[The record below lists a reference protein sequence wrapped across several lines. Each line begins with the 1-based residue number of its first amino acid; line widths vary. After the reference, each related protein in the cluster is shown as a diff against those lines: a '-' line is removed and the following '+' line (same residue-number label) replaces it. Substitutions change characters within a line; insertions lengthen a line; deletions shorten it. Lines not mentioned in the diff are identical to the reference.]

1 MPRAS
6 HSFTRSRAQGF
17 KCTRYLYRV
26 YTQRYVHTTSSSLCA
41 HNHTQQKE
49 KRRASKE
56 RESVL
61 ISEEHPTSHGA
72 SGGKG
77 VQKGSQSRRTRP
89 PNQHTHIH
97 TLTRLFLL
105 ARCRREVSVCCFLA
119 CASRGSEFGMIPYTA
134 CVGIRSGKKKTFRAE
149 AQRWQVVHPANAEL
163 IITQVSARANLVF
176 FPPDLVFGITCF
188 FLRLRCDHFF
198 LFWRDRSARGE
209 RPFSRGVVF
218 CGWV

>member
-1 MPRAS
+1 VCARRSQGATQVADPEGE
-6 HSFTRSRAQGF
+6 HSFTRSHRGSRVQVIYTE
-17 KCTRYLYRV
+17 CMRYKYICV
-26 YTQRYVHTTSSSLCA
+26 QQATHCVHTITRSR
-41 HNHTQQKE
+41 K
-49 KRRASKE
+49 KRGESE

-97 TLTRLFLL
+97 TLTRPFLL

-119 CASRGSEFGMIPYTA
+119 CASRGSEFGMIPYSA
-134 CVGIRSGKKKTFRAE
+134 CVGFRSGKKKTFRAE

-163 IITQVSARANLVF
+163 IITQVSARANCVF
-176 FPPDLVFGITCF
+176 FPDSVFEDHVF
-188 FLRLRCDHFF
+188 FLRHRRGGKKFVL
-198 LFWRDRSARGE
+198 ARRE
-209 RPFSRGVVF
+209 R
-218 CGWV
+218 

>member
-1 MPRAS
+1 VPRAS

-17 KCTRYLYRV
+17 KCTRYLYLV
-26 YTQRYVHTTSSSLCA
+26 YTHRYMYIRQAELTVCTQSHAAERKEASVQR
-41 HNHTQQKE
+41 E
-49 KRRASKE
+49 RE

-176 FPPDLVFGITCF
+176 FPRFGFLGSRVF
-188 FLRLRCDHFF
+188 FLRLRREGKSFV
-198 LFWRDRSARGE
+198 LARQE
-209 RPFSRGVVF
+209 RQG
-218 CGWV
+218 

>member
-1 MPRAS
+1 VADPEEVSRAAGEHS
-6 HSFTRSRAQGF
+6 HSLDRAGVQ
-17 KCTRYLYRV
+17 V
-26 YTQRYVHTTSSSLCA
+26 YTLFIRSVCGTHILYMYNKQLTVCTQSHAAERKEASVQR
-41 HNHTQQKE
+41 
-49 KRRASKE
+49 E

-119 CASRGSEFGMIPYTA
+119 CASRGPEFGMIPYTA

-163 IITQVSARANLVF
+163 IITQVSARAN
-176 FPPDLVFGITCF
+176 
-188 FLRLRCDHFF
+188 
-198 LFWRDRSARGE
+198 
-209 RPFSRGVVF
+209 
-218 CGWV
+218 